1 MKKIGVLFLTFS
13 IAVLLTGCI
22 TVSQYRFSFN
32 FDTGKI
38 TREYCDLRSKK
49 GVDEKDYSVENDWA
63 ELKRLVA
70 EQKPEF
76 DPDVVEDISKE
87 LFEEKD
93 VLSARKV
100 QKVSCPKCF
109 PSKAA
114 IMTYVHA
121 NGWRFEMSNDEV
133 VLFLPPG
140 NKIVST
146 NGQKVTTAKNSMIFW
161 PKESGTFEYVVTE
174 QHSGGTSLL
183 PNYLKERKLKN

>member
-1 MKKIGVLFLTFS
+1 M
-13 IAVLLTGCI
+13 
-22 TVSQYRFSFN
+22 
-32 FDTGKI
+32 
-38 TREYCDLRSKK
+38 
-49 GVDEKDYSVENDWA
+49 
-63 ELKRLVA
+63 
-70 EQKPEF
+70 
-76 DPDVVEDISKE
+76 VEDISKE

-100 QKVSCPKCF
+100 QKVKCPKCF

-121 NGWRFEMSNDEV
+121 DGWRFEMINDEV

-174 QHSGGTSLL
+174 QHSGGTFLL